1 MTQTITITTGAA
13 ILRASN
19 INEMGKPMVI
29 LQKITRVRGLTK
41 TRCSGVTLENADSPE
56 NNTCSDKTH
65 PMLFKTERSV

>member
-1 MTQTITITTGAA
+1 
-13 ILRASN
+13 
-19 INEMGKPMVI
+19 MVI
-29 LQKITRVRGLTK
+29 LKKVTRVRGLTN